1 MISGGMEVNQFVK
14 INLII
19 EMKFEDDPSTL
30 MSEVLLC
37 NVFL

>member
-14 INLII
+14 ISLII